1 MMVRGERVL
10 VRVAAVIACL
20 ASWTAFASAQQAA
33 RPTRVL
39 VLYGIA
45 PDSPTSAPYIERLRA
60 TIRSELPP
68 PVEFYVE
75 YLDLD
80 RFPDSK
86 QSPRLARY
94 LGNKYGGFGIDIVIA
109 VGSVALQFAT
119 EQLRDRLPRVPV
131 VFGMVHEH
139 AVDARALPANVTGRL
154 LSLSLGR
161 TLTMARRLQPDL
173 ERVFVIAGSSGIDSL
188 GLADALGSIGAMRD
202 SVQVVVRQGLPFDE
216 LRAELRHL
224 PPHSIVFLA
233 HFRRDGRGQIFV
245 PVEAMATLARESR
258 VPTYSFAD
266 PLLERG
272 ILGGAMFQNVD
283 EAMYLGRLAV
293 RVLRTPPGTRLPPVE
308 PAESRFFADWRTL
321 RRFNLDERRLPPGT
335 EVRFRVPSQ
344 WERYRRVILT
354 TLCIIG
360 AQAVLIG
367 ALLVERRARRRAQ
380 QALRKQSEYER
391 MMADVATD
399 AVRHAPEDAPRALE
413 DALARVGAYARA
425 DAAVLVQF
433 ADGTLRPES
442 RVSWMRRQ
450 GSRSNNGAQGIGTD
464 AFRLKLPLVVAGTS
478 VGTLE
483 LYRTDRGRAWSTE
496 LTARLVAVTE
506 VIAGAI
512 ARSRAAA
519 ATGEAQRQVAHLG
532 RVAIVGELGSTISHE
547 LRQPLTA
554 IRVNAELGMK
564 LLDKSSPDIDEA
576 RQVMEDVV
584 ADSARASATI
594 EEIRLM
600 LRMQSTA
607 TTALDINAVS
617 ERAITLLRNDAAT
630 RGVRLDLAL
639 APGLPRVRGNPVELQ
654 QAILNLALNA
664 FDAVA
669 SAGPPRNVVIGTTA
683 ANGGVE
689 LYVHDTGPGLSAE
702 VRARLFDPFFT
713 TKEHGLGMGL
723 PIARTLVEQQGGSVV
738 AENNANGGAIFR
750 IILPAVV
757 ESLNCASRSGVAVL
771 TGGAVPT
778 LGGGRQLTSS
788 WSPPLSKQR

>member
-1 MMVRGERVL
+1 
-10 VRVAAVIACL
+10 
-20 ASWTAFASAQQAA
+20 
-33 RPTRVL
+33 
-39 VLYGIA
+39 
-45 PDSPTSAPYIERLRA
+45 
-60 TIRSELPP
+60 
-68 PVEFYVE
+68 
-75 YLDLD
+75 
-80 RFPDSK
+80 
-86 QSPRLARY
+86 
-94 LGNKYGGFGIDIVIA
+94 
-109 VGSVALQFAT
+109 
-119 EQLRDRLPRVPV
+119 
-131 VFGMVHEH
+131 
-139 AVDARALPANVTGRL
+139 
-154 LSLSLGR
+154 
-161 TLTMARRLQPDL
+161 
-173 ERVFVIAGSSGIDSL
+173 
-188 GLADALGSIGAMRD
+188 
-202 SVQVVVRQGLPFDE
+202 
-216 LRAELRHL
+216 
-224 PPHSIVFLA
+224 
-233 HFRRDGRGQIFV
+233 
-245 PVEAMATLARESR
+245 
-258 VPTYSFAD
+258 
-266 PLLERG
+266 
-272 ILGGAMFQNVD
+272 
-283 EAMYLGRLAV
+283 
-293 RVLRTPPGTRLPPVE
+293 
-308 PAESRFFADWRTL
+308 
-321 RRFNLDERRLPPGT
+321 
-335 EVRFRVPSQ
+335 
-344 WERYRRVILT
+344 
-354 TLCIIG
+354 
-360 AQAVLIG
+360 
-367 ALLVERRARRRAQ
+367 
-380 QALRKQSEYER
+380 